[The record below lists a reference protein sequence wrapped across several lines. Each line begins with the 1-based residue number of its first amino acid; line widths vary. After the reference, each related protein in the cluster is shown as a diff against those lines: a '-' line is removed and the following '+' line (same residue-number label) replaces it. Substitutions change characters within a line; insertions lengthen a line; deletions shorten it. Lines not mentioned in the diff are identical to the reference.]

1 MVNLSKIQSIEDL
14 NLTKDML
21 WEFILKLLYVHGSL
35 KGSEIAR
42 EMKVSF
48 NLVEEE
54 LVLLKKRELI
64 GLVGAGSGLGGYS
77 SMEFDI
83 TPKGRAR
90 AKEIVAVRPYVGS
103 LPVTISDYAT
113 IFSKQRINPK
123 AINANQLN
131 KIFAGMVLNSS
142 YFSKVGPAI
151 NSGGPILFYGK
162 PGNGKTMIAEQV
174 IKAFDDEI
182 YIPYCIMIDGQFI
195 KCFDE
200 KVHQV
205 VSYDTL
211 DQRWVRIKR
220 PFIVV
225 GGELTIQMLDLIY
238 KDEFKYYEAPPQLK
252 ANGGVLLIDDFG
264 RQLVSPQDLLNRWI
278 YPLEKGV
285 DYLTLV
291 TGKKIEVPFIQ
302 MLIFSSNLTPRDLG
316 DDAFLRRIKY
326 KIEILSPTTEEFKEL
341 FKTQCQKRNIRYSEE
356 AFKYLCEKH
365 YTAHKRDFRGCHARD
380 LIGHIN
386 DFNSFNE
393 QKNELTKVN
402 IDFACSSYFYEK

>member
-1 MVNLSKIQSIEDL
+1 MSLKKIQSIDDL
-14 NLTKDML
+14 NLTRDML
-21 WEFILKLLYVHGSL
+21 REFILKLLYVHGSL
-35 KGSEIAR
+35 KGSEMAR
-42 EMKVSF
+42 DMKVSF

-64 GLVGAGSGLGGYS
+64 GLVGAGGGLGGYS
-77 SMEFDI
+77 SMEFDL

-90 AKEIVAVRPYVGS
+90 AKEIAAVRPYVGS
-103 LPVTISDYAT
+103 LPVTIADYT
-113 IFSKQRINPK
+113 RVFSTQSLNSR
-123 AINANQLN
+123 AISASRLN
-131 KIFAGMVLNSS
+131 DIFAGMVLNPS

-182 YIPYCIMIDGQFI
+182 YVPYCVMVDGQFI

-200 KVHQV
+200 KVHEV
-205 VSYDTL
+205 VSYDSP
-211 DQRWVRIKR
+211 DPRWVRIKR

-264 RQLVSPQDLLNRWI
+264 RQMVSPQDLLNRWI

-291 TGKKIEVPFIQ
+291 TGKKIEVPFMQ

-326 KIEILSPTTEEFKEL
+326 KIEILSPTMDEFKEL
-341 FKTQCQKRNIRYSEE
+341 FKTQCQKMKIRYSDE
-356 AFKYLCEKH
+356 AFKYMCEKH
-365 YTAHKRDFRGCHARD
+365 FKIAKRDFRGCHARD
-380 LIGHIN
+380 ILGHIN
-386 DFNSFNE
+386 DYNMFNE
-393 QKNELTKVN
+393 QKNELSKAN
-402 IDFACSSYFYEK
+402 IDFACSSYFYEKK